1 MKVFKAVKHLSSIIG
16 DAALIE
22 KAKILNSS
30 FIRNRKITL
39 EKLLNYLIFR
49 GEKVLSQDLTKFFS
63 AVDEFDIPTRQA
75 MIKRMNLLNFD
86 VWDEILKRFRKEIYS
101 NMTLYTLKNYIV
113 IAFDGSFANLPSHD
127 ALKNYFGGHM
137 TKKMKVEDIVRPQAK
152 ISMAYDVINK
162 LILDFSIG
170 HYRKSEIPM
179 MFEHL
184 EKLLPI
190 LKGKKVIF
198 LADRYYGS
206 AEFFK
211 FCEMHGFN
219 YIVRAK
225 KNFFKKLIAEHEGK
239 NDFEIDIEFD
249 KAWIKRIKQD
259 VVREAIE
266 NDPHLQ
272 IRVVK
277 GTYTYVEKH
286 KNKEKEITVDAM
298 YFTNLGDEFETTD
311 IINVYHFDRWKIES
325 AYDVLKNDLD
335 IEQFN
340 THNPIGIKNEIMG
353 KVIFYNIERLMFMEA
368 KEKVRV
374 KEDVVYQYIP
384 NNKHLIN
391 MLRTGEFIKGFFKG
405 LKKKIYSKIIKA
417 SSSEKI
423 PIRKD
428 RHYKRWGKF
437 YRSIPNNRHR
447 IDGRRNPPVKVTK
460 VGLLTG
466 SQ

>member
-1 MKVFKAVKHLSSIIG
+1 MNAFKALKHLSLIIS
-16 DAALIE
+16 DAALVE

-49 GEKVLSQDLTKFFS
+49 GEKVLSQDLTKFFC
-63 AVDEFDIPTRQA
+63 AVDEFDIPSKQA
-75 MIKRMNLLNFD
+75 VIKRMNLLNFD

-101 NMTLYTLKNYIV
+101 CMTLYTLKNYIV
-113 IAFDGSFANLPSHD
+113 IAFDGSFANLPPHD
-127 ALKNYFGGHM
+127 AVKQWFGGHM
-137 TKKMKVEDIVRPQAK
+137 TKKMKIEDIIKPQAK

-184 EKLLPI
+184 EKLLPV
-190 LKGKKVIF
+190 LKGRKVIF

-211 FCEMHGFN
+211 FCEMYGFK

-225 KNFFKKLIAEHEGK
+225 KNFFKKLIAEHGEE

-249 KAWIKRIKQD
+249 RAWMKRIKHCD
-259 VVREAIE
+259 IRKAIE
-266 NDPHLQ
+266 NDPHLKM
-272 IRVVK
+272 RVIK
-277 GTYTYVEKH
+277 GTYTYVEKY
-286 KNKEKEITVDAM
+286 KNKEKEITADTM
-298 YFTNLGDEFETTD
+298 YFTNLGEEFETDD
-311 IINVYHFDRWKIES
+311 IINIYHLERWTIET

-340 THNPIGIKNEIMG
+340 THNPVGIRNEIMG
-353 KVIFYNIERLMFMEA
+353 KVIFYNIERLMFIDA
-368 KEKVRV
+368 KEKVKV
-374 KEDVVYQYIP
+374 KEDALYQYIP

-391 MLRTGEFIKGFFKG
+391 MLHTGEFIKGFFNG
-405 LKKKIYSKIIKA
+405 LKKKIYLKIIKA
-417 SSSEKI
+417 ASAEKI
-423 PIRKD
+423 PVRKD

-437 YRSIPNNRHR
+437 YRSIPNSRHR
-447 IDGRRNPPVKVTK
+447 IDGRRNPPIHII
-460 VGLLTG
+460 G
-466 SQ
+466 